1 MNTVTAVILPMNL
14 GAAVDHLPDIPNPR
28 HLEPPSFLGVAPYRP
43 DLIDRRDFRID
54 PEIDRVK
61 VIGLAGKT
69 DPGERKEDIVLWG
82 PLLERWIET
91 EIEKEKETEIEIEKG
106 IERENE
112 KGKEIETENVIE
124 KETEIETEIEI
135 EKEIEKENHY
145 PKKKNLHLVLQ
156 KSKNQSLV
164 LILINPDLQL
174 PLHPIN
180 QPKKLPPEI
189 KISEIKKPEIKK
201 PEKKKPEKK
210 KPERKKPERKKPEIK
225 KPEKKNYPE
234 KKNPERKKPERKNRE
249 IRILE
254 RKEKKT
260 VVLTVAESAVV
271 AVAEKIGVVAVRI
284 RAPQPKNLI
293 VSVLDIDSSTTK
305 LV

>member
-14 GAAVDHLPDIPNPR
+14 GAAVDHLPDILNPR
-28 HLEPPSFLGVAPYRP
+28 HLEPPSFPGVVPYRP
-43 DLIDRRDFRID
+43 DLIDRQDFQID

-106 IERENE
+106 TERENE

-156 KSKNQSLV
+156 KSKIQSLV

-189 KISEIKKPEIKK
+189 KKPEIKKSEIKKSEIKKSEIKKPEI
-201 PEKKKPEKK
+201 K

-225 KPEKKNYPE
+225 KPE

-260 VVLTVAESAVV
+260 VLTVAEPAVV
-271 AVAEKIGVVAVRI
+271 AVAEKIGVVVAIRI

-293 VSVLDIDSSTTK
+293 VSVLDIDSSTK

>member
-28 HLEPPSFLGVAPYRP
+28 HLEPPSFRGVVPYRP

-69 DPGERKEDIVLWG
+69 DPGERKEGIVLWG

-91 EIEKEKETEIEIEKG
+91 EIEKEIETEIEIEKG

-124 KETEIETEIEI
+124 KETEIETENEI
-135 EKEIEKENHY
+135 EKEIEKENHPD

-189 KISEIKKPEIKK
+189 KKPEI
-201 PEKKKPEKK
+201 KKPEKK
-210 KPERKKPERKKPEIK
+210 KPERKKPERKKPERK
-225 KPEKKNYPE
+225 KPERKKPE
-234 KKNPERKKPERKNRE
+234 KKNPERKKPEKKNYPEKKNRE

-260 VVLTVAESAVV
+260 ALTVAEPAVV